1 MTIKDIARESG
12 YAVGT
17 VSRVLNNNP
26 RVSEDARRKI
36 LAVVAQHGYQPNA
49 NAKHLKQQVPEG
61 LALYADGLLQQ
72 RQYRRAGLRTDHLY
86 RAPALRPLFHRFAP
100 AMLYPGAGVAGHPLP
115 AADEQRR
122 RAGH

>member
-49 NAKHLKQQVPEG
+49 NAKHCL
-61 LALYADGLLQQ
+61 LYTL
-72 RQYRRAGLRTDHLY
+72 T
-86 RAPALRPLFHRFAP
+86 
-100 AMLYPGAGVAGHPLP
+100 LP
-115 AADEQRR
+115 TKRIV
-122 RAGH
+122 